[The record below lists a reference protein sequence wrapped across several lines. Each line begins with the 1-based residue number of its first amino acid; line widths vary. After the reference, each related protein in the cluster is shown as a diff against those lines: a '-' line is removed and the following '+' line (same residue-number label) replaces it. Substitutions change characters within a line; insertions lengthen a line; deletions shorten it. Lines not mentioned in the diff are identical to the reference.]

1 MSLGI
6 DHHLFS
12 IADIEQLKY
21 ALPEL
26 RKTKGR
32 VTATT
37 SGAGYA
43 PLFSGWGFYGMSK
56 ASVGYLVKQLNLE
69 EPDVTVV
76 GVSPGLCDTKMV
88 KGLLTGERKRS

>member
-1 MSLGI
+1 
-6 DHHLFS
+6 
-12 IADIEQLKY
+12 LKY

-37 SGAGYA
+37 SGAGYS

-56 ASVGYLVKQLNLE
+56 AAVGFLIQQLALE
-69 EPDVTVV
+69 ERENGIVAV
-76 GVSPGLCDTKMV
+76 GISPGLCDTKMV
-88 KGLLTGERKRS
+88 AGLKDGTRQYHPRPCF